1 MKSRY
6 KTMSINNVTKLKTIL
21 KYKWIRLK
29 YKTNI
34 IKYKK

>member
-6 KTMSINNVTKLKTIL
+6 ETTSINNVTKLKMIL

-29 YKTNI
+29 YKANI